1 MWLTQKYVMVG
12 GETRQQMMMLR
23 RRRTARYCNGILQA
37 VRVRRRQA
45 KAKAPI
51 RAASYPASSLFPP
64 PPLSRRRRLH
74 SPKCG
79 KIGEKLRPESAFA
92 STD

>member
-1 MWLTQKYVMVG
+1 MVG
-12 GETRQQMMMLR
+12 GETRQQMMLR
-23 RRRTARYCNGILQA
+23 RRRTPRYCNGILQA

-51 RAASYPASSLFPP
+51 RAASYPASSLHPPP
-64 PPLSRRRRLH
+64 PPLSRRRRLL

-79 KIGEKLRPESAFA
+79 KIGEKLRPERAFA